1 MLLGDSHMTE
11 RVTEG
16 YIGLTGVS
24 FINGT
29 EGDGGS
35 SLTWSGTQVYGVGG
49 SNSDMDFNIGDPGED
64 GYLHV
69 GVDYFVAAPMFF
81 TGYTI
86 TSSGVEYGVFSDGT
100 AYLVPLPQDGT
111 TQNIIPSSGTTNV
124 YQSQALAYLCFA
136 AGTMISTPTGERAV
150 ESLQIGDEVLT
161 AEGLAVAVKWIGR
174 QSVKT
179 RFGAADRLRPVRF
192 AAGSLGN
199 GLPHSDLT
207 VTADHGMLVDGVIC
221 HAGALVNGDTITRV
235 PLADMG
241 ESYTVYHIETEAH
254 EIVLANGA
262 PAETFIDNVS
272 RRVFDNFDEFEALYG
287 DVPEMNEL
295 PFPRAMSARQVPV
308 HVVAKLASAKVA

>member
-1 MLLGDSHMTE
+1 MTE
-11 RVTEG
+11 IATEG
-16 YIGLTGVS
+16 YIGLDGAT
-24 FINGT
+24 INGT
-29 EGDGGS
+29 EGDAGS
-35 SLTWSGTQVYGVGG
+35 SLNWTNTVVHGVGG
-49 SNSDMDFNIGDPGED
+49 ADSDNNYNIGDPGED

-69 GVDYFVAAPMFF
+69 GVDYFVSAPFYF

-100 AYLVPLPQDGT
+100 TYLVPLPQDGT

-136 AGTMISTPTGERAV
+136 AGTMISTPMGERAV
-150 ESLQIGDEVLT
+150 EGLQIGDEVLT
-161 AEGLAVAVKWIGR
+161 AEGLAVEVKWIGR

-179 RFGAADRLRPVRF
+179 RFGAADRLRLVRF

-221 HAGALVNGDTITRV
+221 HAGALVNGETITRV
-235 PLADMG
+235 PLAEMG

-272 RRVFDNFDEFEALYG
+272 RRVFDNYAEFEALYG
-287 DVPEMNEL
+287 DVPEMDEL
-295 PFPRAMSARQVPV
+295 PYPHAMSARQVPGRILAHLGSV
-308 HVVAKLASAKVA
+308 HAA